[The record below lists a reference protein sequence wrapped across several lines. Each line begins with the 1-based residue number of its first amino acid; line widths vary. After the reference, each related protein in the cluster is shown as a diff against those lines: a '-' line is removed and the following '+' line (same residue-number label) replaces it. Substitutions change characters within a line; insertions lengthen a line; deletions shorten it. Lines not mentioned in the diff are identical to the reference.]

1 MQSKHSFYMSYH
13 KVNLKEQLV
22 EIAWEI
28 CKTESW
34 QKVNMRLVAEK
45 AGVSTT
51 AFYRHFKSKTDL
63 KAELIR
69 RGFQLLY
76 EGMKD
81 VTNNFSGYGAHYI
94 RFGLDYP
101 HIYDLMFGNTDLDMS
116 LYPDLEALSDASFS
130 GIVKGLKSFMP
141 DESENDVMIKAYNVW
156 ASVHGIVGI
165 LRRSKWQ
172 GKQTETLEWIENNLE
187 EYLEMTTFG

>member
-1 MQSKHSFYMSYH
+1 MSYH
-13 KVNLKEQLV
+13 KENLKEQLV
-22 EIAWEI
+22 EIAWDI

-34 QKVNMRLVAEK
+34 QQVNMRKVAQK
-45 AGVSTT
+45 AEVSTT
-51 AFYRHFKSKTDL
+51 AFYRHFKKKDDL
-63 KAELIR
+63 KAELMR
-69 RGFQLLY
+69 RGY
-76 EGMKD
+76 EIIDEGRKD
-81 VTNNFSGYGAHYI
+81 ADTFASWGAHYI

-101 HIYDLMFGNTDLDMS
+101 HIYDLMFGNIDLDMS

-130 GIVKGLKSFMP
+130 GIVEGLKSFMP

-165 LRRSKWQ
+165 LRQSKWQ